1 MTSTRFF
8 LARIALAF
16 GISRRNQRMSD
27 AAFET
32 HLLREAEQILGKEV
46 WEDVEDVEELS
57 AEYWN
62 LRKLHHERD
71 ELEPALVKAEETLG
85 KAHEERARLLNL
97 ATEAQQ
103 ELEEKRLAL
112 MKELEEIS
120 RKRDEVVAEAKR
132 IRKIYEGLKTKLS
145 VLAEEKGADAL
156 PEIEKTKERIGE
168 LRGEFENLKQQR
180 AEIGAQLE
188 EGDIR
193 LGEIEKHLGDRRKVR
208 REEAAH
214 IFQIIGDANRDISNF
229 RAQLGLVDTR
239 EQQLYGE
246 IGRYVSKHAQ
256 TYPKLAKVYKK
267 SAVLID
273 IMAQLRKSII
283 MNRRLAQDL

>member
-16 GISRRNQRMSD
+16 GVSRRNQRMSD

-32 HLLREAEQILGKEV
+32 HLLREAEQILGSEV
-46 WEDVEDVEELS
+46 WERIEDVEELS

-62 LRKLHHERD
+62 LRKLRHERE
-71 ELEPALVKAEETLG
+71 ELEPALAKAEETLK
-85 KAHEERARLLNL
+85 KAHDERARLLNL

-103 ELEEKRLAL
+103 ELEEQRAEL

-120 RKRDEVVAEAKR
+120 KKRDEVVEEAKR
-132 IRKIYEGLKTKLS
+132 IRKIYEGLKTKLA
-145 VLAEEKGADAL
+145 VLAEEKGADAVS
-156 PEIEKTKERIGE
+156 EIEKTKRRIGE
-168 LRGEFENLKQQR
+168 LREEFENLKRQR
-180 AEIGAQLE
+180 TEIGAQLE
-188 EGDIR
+188 EGDR
-193 LGEIEKHLGDRRKVR
+193 KLGEIEKKLGERRKVR
-208 REEAAH
+208 REEAGY

-229 RAQLGLVDTR
+229 RAQLGVIDTR

-246 IGRYVSKHAQ
+246 IGRYVSKNAQ
-256 TYPKLAKVYKK
+256 TNPKLAEIYKK
-267 SAVLID
+267 SRGLID